1 MRDILSLSAIS
12 SPGAVWVIV
21 LFIFVFMGVLIY
33 AATMKGNHAKDMA
46 GKPLDDNDLLLDHE
60 YDGIKELDNALP
72 PWWKNMFYLTIVV
85 SVIYLLGYHVFEMWN
100 LPEAEYV
107 AELKKAGVYEEEGAE
122 ASSDGTAVVVELTP
136 EQIKAKALKAGKKLF
151 MSNCSA
157 CHAADGGGGVGP
169 NLCDTYWLH
178 GGSREDV
185 IKVITEGVPAK
196 GMIPWKGMLKP
207 EQIEQ
212 VSDYVL
218 TLQGTTPAKPKEPQG
233 VQ

>member
-1 MRDILSLSAIS
+1 MRDILSLSTIS
-12 SPGAVWVIV
+12 SPAAVWVIV
-21 LFIFVFMGVLIY
+21 IFILVFMGVLIY
-33 AATMKGNHAKDMA
+33 AVSMRDSQAKDLA
-46 GKPLDDNDLLLDHE
+46 GKALDEDDLLLDHE

-72 PWWKNMFYLTIVV
+72 PWWKNMLYVTMAF
-85 SVIYLLGYHVFEMWN
+85 SVIYMLGYHVFEMWN

-107 AELKKAGVYEEEGAE
+107 EELKSAGVYEDPNAEPSDIENQAPKSPEE
-122 ASSDGTAVVVELTP
+122 L
-136 EQIKAKALKAGKKLF
+136 KAIAMKAGKKIF

-169 NLCDTYWLH
+169 NLCDPFWLH

-185 IKVITEGVPAK
+185 IKVITDGVPAK
-196 GMIPWKGMLKP
+196 GMISWKAMLKP

-218 TLQGTTPAKPKEPQG
+218 SLQGSSPAQPKAAQG
-233 VQ
+233 EKVQ

>member
-1 MRDILSLSAIS
+1 MRDILSLSTIS
-12 SPGAVWVIV
+12 SPAAVWVIV
-21 LFIFVFMGVLIY
+21 IFILVFMGVLIY
-33 AATMKGNHAKDMA
+33 AVSMRDSQAKDLA
-46 GKPLDDNDLLLDHE
+46 GKALDEDDLLLDHE

-72 PWWKNMFYLTIVV
+72 PWWKNMLYVTMAF
-85 SVIYLLGYHVFEMWN
+85 SVIYMLGYHVFEMWN

-107 AELKKAGVYEEEGAE
+107 EELKSAGVYEDPNAEPSDIENQTPKSPEE
-122 ASSDGTAVVVELTP
+122 L
-136 EQIKAKALKAGKKLF
+136 KAIAMKAGKKIF

-169 NLCDTYWLH
+169 NLCDPFWLH

-185 IKVITEGVPAK
+185 IKVITDGVPAK
-196 GMIPWKGMLKP
+196 GMISWKAMLKP

-218 TLQGTTPAKPKEPQG
+218 SLQGSSPAQPKAAQG
-233 VQ
+233 EKVQ